1 MLFSADNWFHIK
13 TGVTQALDFVVVGTL
28 GVGVVTCIGIHCS
41 GEVPQASRK
50 FSCLAESCSIPKLA
64 ALVINAYPIS
74 HLGPAILPLCE
85 DSSFR
90 SIQQGYYN
98 PILRVVLLLVAFNT
112 SMEQY
117 ETVVGRVVITLYCEM
132 YHRACAFE
140 SP

>member
-13 TGVTQALDFVVVGTL
+13 TGVTQALDFVAVVVKYLKHPG
-28 GVGVVTCIGIHCS
+28 
-41 GEVPQASRK
+41 K
-50 FSCLAESCSIPKLA
+50 FSCLGGKL
-64 ALVINAYPIS
+64 LNS
-74 HLGPAILPLCE
+74 
-85 DSSFR
+85 
-90 SIQQGYYN
+90 QGYYN

-132 YHRACAFE
+132 CHRACAFE